1 MNNNNK
7 NDELNDKLNDKLN
20 DNLNDDWIKDFEK
33 RDHFFKD
40 FYPDDLYSINNNFI
54 YVNRSN
60 EIEIIKKEPF
70 FLSHPNT
77 MKTEEIVG
85 MVKAKSTANNK
96 QYKLVCL
103 FKYNI
108 TLTPENI
115 SNFIEVMKTNP
126 QELLHDDSEYNFL
139 KDVNHIEDVYFGKSV
154 NMFQD
159 LSELNFVFYE
169 RSNEMKKANS
179 ISSTKKVYLYGKDRK
194 TKKKRYKD

>member
-1 MNNNNK
+1 
-7 NDELNDKLNDKLN
+7 
-20 DNLNDDWIKDFEK
+20 
-33 RDHFFKD
+33 
-40 FYPDDLYSINNNFI
+40 
-54 YVNRSN
+54 
-60 EIEIIKKEPF
+60 
-70 FLSHPNT
+70 

-139 KDVNHIEDVYFGKSV
+139 KDVINIQYKI
-154 NMFQD
+154 
-159 LSELNFVFYE
+159 
-169 RSNEMKKANS
+169 MK
-179 ISSTKKVYLYGKDRK
+179 III
-194 TKKKRYKD
+194 